1 MRTRLAQ
8 LLRKLRAR
16 RRSLPHQ
23 DRLLLR
29 IEAAKKE
36 TGRAFGFVKIHLL
49 ATGESVTRQTSPFN
63 STKPNS
69 KTPNNA
75 MDITFRAAI

>member
-1 MRTRLAQ
+1 VRTRLAR

-16 RRSLPHQ
+16 RRSLRQQ

-29 IEAAKKE
+29 IGAAKN
-36 TGRAFGFVKIHLL
+36 AFGFVKIHLP
-49 ATGESVTRQTSPFN
+49 ATGESVTRQTFPFN